1 MVLWWGGAGEAEAQS
16 HGCDFRT
23 VSMASK
29 FPHHD
34 AQGHLLPQSLEV
46 FFLMAR
52 DRTQDKGVSSGAH
65 LEGCQGCNPTQ

>member
-1 MVLWWGGAGEAEAQS
+1 
-16 HGCDFRT
+16 
-23 VSMASK
+23 MASK